1 MFKFSADLPF
11 ALTGVAA
18 FISDPLRDWQN
29 GSRCAADLRSMLPVF
44 LLVLG
49 MLIIASTAAVMF
61 PNVFGGVFEQF

>member
-18 FISDPLRDWQN
+18 FVSDSLRGWQN
-29 GSRCAADLRSMLPVF
+29 GPRHGADLRSMLPLF

-49 MLIIASTAAVMF
+49 MLIISATAAVMF
-61 PNVFGGVFEQF
+61 PNVFGGVSEHF